1 MSGLVRM
8 KEERPCG
15 GAWTADL
22 HSDHRRYHGFAMS
35 TLDEED
41 RREYYRIE
49 DRIALEITP
58 LSAADALGTDL
69 LQDDSP
75 LFNLLSELH
84 LSEFE
89 SQHLLR
95 QLSEKDRTLAAF
107 LKAQNKRIDLLS
119 AVVAQTLIGEIGA
132 PQPVTLSEGG
142 VEFKH
147 TEAFAPGSRVAVKM
161 VLMPRA
167 SGLLLRARI
176 THCDTLADGR
186 YDIGTEFV
194 DISDAQ
200 RQLLARYILQR
211 QQQQR
216 RQALEQNDPPAS

>member
-1 MSGLVRM
+1 
-8 KEERPCG
+8 
-15 GAWTADL
+15 
-22 HSDHRRYHGFAMS
+22 MS

-49 DRIALEITP
+49 DRIALEISP

-119 AVVAQTLIGEIGA
+119 AVLAQTLIGEVGA
-132 PQPVTLSEGG
+132 PQPVKLSEGG
-142 VEFKH
+142 VEFNSAA
-147 TEAFAPGSRVAVKM
+147 AFDPGSRVALKM

-167 SGLLLRARI
+167 SGLLLRGKV
-176 THCDTLADGR
+176 THCDKQADGS
-186 YDIGTEFV
+186 YEIGTEFT
-194 DISDAQ
+194 DMSDAQ

-216 RQALEQNDPPAS
+216 RQALEQTDPPAS

>member
-1 MSGLVRM
+1 M
-8 KEERPCG
+8 
-15 GAWTADL
+15 T
-22 HSDHRRYHGFAMS
+22 

-49 DRIALEITP
+49 DRIALQISP
-58 LSAADALGTDL
+58 LSAAEALEPDV

-84 LSEFE
+84 LSDFE

-95 QLSEKDRTLAAF
+95 QLSDKDRTLAAF
-107 LKAQNKRIDLLS
+107 LRAQSKRLDLLS
-119 AVVAQTLIGEIGA
+119 AVVAQTLLGEVGE
-132 PQPVTLSEGG
+132 PLPVVISEGG
-142 VEFKH
+142 IESVQA
-147 TEAFAPGSRVAVKM
+147 TPIAPGTRVKVKM

-167 SGLLLRARI
+167 HGLLLRGRVS
-176 THCDTLADGR
+176 HCDPRPEGGFEV
-186 YDIGTEFV
+186 GTEFI
-194 DISDAQ
+194 DMTDAQ

-216 RQALEQNDPPAS
+216 RQQLELNDPAS